1 MIWLL
6 LRIKK
11 KIRYLDLGN
20 VSNEIYISLWEYDSI
35 IHLTQ
40 PLIIKFTATW
50 CGPCKKIAAIFN
62 NLTEKVKH
70 LVDVVIVDADE
81 GSDICSALKVRGYPT
96 FISYVNGEMAESL
109 IGASESE
116 LLAFFKATI
125 SRLL

>member
-1 MIWLL
+1 MPGNTYNLTKRVEL
-6 LRIKK
+6 KELVSKK
-11 KIRYLDLGN
+11 K
-20 VSNEIYISLWEYDSI
+20 
-35 IHLTQ
+35 

-50 CGPCKKIAAIFN
+50 CGPCKKIAPIFN

-70 LVDVVIVDADE
+70 LVDIVIVDADK

-96 FISYVNGEMAESL
+96 FVSYVNGEMAESMV
-109 IGASESE
+109 GASDSE

>member
-1 MIWLL
+1 MPGNTYNLTKRVEL
-6 LRIKK
+6 KELVSKK
-11 KIRYLDLGN
+11 K
-20 VSNEIYISLWEYDSI
+20 
-35 IHLTQ
+35 

-50 CGPCKKIAAIFN
+50 CGPCKKIAPIFN

-70 LVDVVIVDADE
+70 LVDVVIVDADD